1 MDSLFVWNSLQD
13 DLLFWK
19 SQRGLGLHGLWKSPV
34 RLALAEDSRLD
45 SPSSRRTTRL
55 LWVLTVVNVTPSCQC
70 FAEYVVLSSFDLF
83 TAYIYRTART
93 GPFSPVLR

>member
-70 FAEYVVLSSFDLF
+70 FAEYARQRCERSSFDFF
-83 TAYIYRTART
+83 TA
-93 GPFSPVLR
+93 